1 MENEVVKKANMRKHL
16 MVLGVFIL
24 ITIGVKIW
32 QYRSPEEHNVT
43 LKGEPLRVLIA
54 DTPLLRFKGLG
65 GRESLGEYD
74 GMLFLFPESAR
85 HGIVMRDMLF
95 SIDVVWFSE
104 GNVIDVAQRL
114 PLATNV
120 PEDQMRGYFPRVD
133 ADMVLELPA
142 GWAADRELKIGDRLT
157 LP

>member
-1 MENEVVKKANMRKHL
+1 MEDEAVKKTNMRKHL
-16 MVLGVFIL
+16 IILGIFIL

-32 QYRSPEEHNVT
+32 QYQTPEHNVT

-65 GRESLGEYD
+65 GRKSLGEYD

-95 SIDVVWFSE
+95 SIDVVWLAE
-104 GNVIDVAQRL
+104 GQVIDFAQRL

-120 PEDQMRGYFPRVD
+120 FEDQMKAMFPRVD

-142 GWAADRELKIGDRLT
+142 GWTSEHGLKIGDELEIK
-157 LP
+157 